1 MVFWILI
8 ISAIIS
14 VIMTIYYIN
23 LNIIRSRCTGETEG
37 ILIYADER
45 GEMDLN
51 TRKYVPYFVPVYEY
65 NIDGKIYQTEAME
78 YSRDESDFPLN
89 SVGKVKYNP
98 EDPRECFINGKKGK
112 VMSSYNEGDVV
123 R

>member
-23 LNIIRSRCTGETEG
+23 LNIIRSRCSGETEG

-45 GEMDLN
+45 
-51 TRKYVPYFVPVYEY
+51 
-65 NIDGKIYQTEAME
+65 
-78 YSRDESDFPLN
+78 
-89 SVGKVKYNP
+89 
-98 EDPRECFINGKKGK
+98 
-112 VMSSYNEGDVV
+112 
-123 R
+123 